1 MSEILPNSDLEA
13 IKNYNAEFD
22 RLKNIV
28 SKYPAQ
34 INDATIA
41 QKACNDTLINAS
53 DKVKILQAN
62 ANGGKIAIDGLTKAS
77 KAAEL
82 GMKAL
87 SVAANMALVFIV
99 SELISGIYQFAQ
111 ASKDIA
117 NSAQEIGSKFK
128 DTEKDISSYKK
139 KVEELQGII
148 NDSSSSIDDVAKARE
163 ELMTIQ
169 DELIEKYGTEEAS
182 IKNITDAVNGQAKAW
197 ENLTRQQWIDAKN
210 DFNNNDIIKNF
221 SNFMHGYKSNID
233 RMKKEFGEYSIDINA
248 GSITGK
254 ENRKQ
259 VEEILSKF
267 GKLTPNGT
275 YGNLKQLTL
284 KGNATEVY
292 NQLLKI
298 QSVFNSLNNESIGK
312 NSSFV
317 NDLGD
322 MAESAK
328 EVSEKYKDFWNEYLL
343 NDKIITQGSKYS
355 SSYKNILD
363 DYDKYQETANS
374 KDKKRAKEAKQTLVE
389 SISGVMDDAL
399 KNGDKDVVS
408 YFENMYPEL
417 KAEVDSWRFDIKFE
431 ANKDNLKDQV
441 KTDLEKLKGFSTED
455 LKEDTFNPNA
465 VTKEQAAA
473 YNDLIGLADNYGL
486 SIDELIE
493 KFQKLGLVQPKAYQE
508 LVNKFGKANVNK
520 LSKKNLEIAYTIPNI
535 SLLSWDELLEKIKQV
550 KKEASEQKNI
560 SQSFDSAWSSLKDSE
575 QKKFTNLVNSGKLT
589 AESFN
594 QLGDSAKTLKQTGL
608 SVESLCD
615 NIRALVANEQKLRNM
630 STAFKKVG
638 TAYKD
643 FKKNG
648 FVSSSSLNSMP
659 DAFKNLKGYSQF
671 SKIAGNKKSSKSDIQ
686 DAFND
691 IVAEYLNTYHV
702 LSGLTDKT
710 KDKIITALRD
720 AGITN
725 ANDLIKQYERV
736 HKSNTKLLNE
746 SEKNY
751 IKYLNSKGTNNEIT
765 NKKINEMNANLI
777 NALGKQYKTDYNN
790 WVKLIQDKIK
800 AYNKFVNA
808 YNKSSIQGQT
818 VYESEKSENN
828 QAPVSDNKGIK
839 SGVDSILKNPQAAVE
854 AHDIKQSKTEYNKKK
869 KQAEQAKKKLQ
880 LKLDKVD
887 VNYDLDY
894 EPTSTSGTGSNSSKS
909 KSSDTKQEIDWIA
922 RKLTVLQSIIDKT
935 SGKLQNLFSIK
946 GKNNNIDKQIAE
958 HDTLIKA
965 DNKAYKAYMKKAN
978 KVKLSQKLKE
988 KVRNGD
994 YDITKYD
1001 SKTADAI
1008 NKYQDYIDKVKEA
1021 KKAIQENIASI
1032 VELNKQK
1039 LDNVT
1044 SYYDTLI
1051 SKIDATTSKLE
1062 AQISLQK
1069 SVNSVYGKGE
1079 IGSADTYDKL
1089 IFNTLSDITQYKS
1102 EKKTYDS
1109 TRKSARNKL
1118 EKELKKNGVSKSERK
1133 AALVQFDSETKAQ
1146 IENFNTSIFNA
1157 ESKLYE
1163 YAQSLASLPWDK
1175 ASAKVDKLSSSY
1187 DVLNAKLAN
1196 GTSVADKNKILNQMN
1211 DNLDSQL
1218 SQKKSALTNDNKNIK
1233 NTAKWLNK
1241 NTKTKVKSGK
1251 LISLEDLN
1259 AIKKKYGNNSTQYAK
1274 AIEYNGYV
1282 NKRNTDKLDYNKSVE
1297 ENKSNKAEN
1306 AKTKFTNIQ
1315 NDYQRKLDTISNSA
1329 DSLNN
1334 QMSILEAKGY
1344 KITANYYQQLADNSQ
1359 KTINNATKEKEA
1371 LQKSLDESLVNG
1383 TIQKGTDAYYEMV
1396 DAINTVTKSIDEADL
1411 SQTQYLQKVR
1421 ETNREI
1427 EKSARDAISNLNSEA
1442 EFYKDILAYEELYDD
1457 NGNLNDAG
1465 KATMQLSMVE
1475 MSDYIA
1481 LNNKLKQSIADL
1493 EQQYAYGKMGF
1504 DEYYTQK
1511 QTLLSEQREA
1521 IKGYYSECDAIKTLI
1536 ENGYNAQKEALSDL
1550 ISKYTEAL
1558 DAEKNLHDYEKNIK
1572 EKTENIDSI
1581 KKRIAALQGN
1591 DTEEARQKIQKLTID
1606 LKSAQ
1611 EDLEETQYEQYLSD
1625 QKDILDDLQNDYQTF
1640 VEEQLKNVQDLINAL
1655 ITDANT
1661 NTGAVVDKLDK
1672 IAKLWGTDFENN
1684 KLKESLETASFGSV
1698 TNQDANAVK
1707 VSEKVYDKFKDDL
1720 STSKVIKLG
1729 DPPVLPTDN
1738 SEDPDTN
1745 SHKKKEQEEET
1756 AKTSDQSSNLDYTE
1770 IAKVDVKN
1778 KDDEKAKN
1786 KTQSGAIV
1794 NPEAYKSDKEKEKE
1808 SFKKIINNLI
1818 GSSDDTNK
1826 PLRKVKKGET
1836 SKSALNKKL
1845 SADYGVVVK
1854 SGVGNHGQKYID
1866 MFAKA
1871 VGLVG
1876 SGGGYGE
1883 NDEVYQK
1890 LKKDYPHLG
1899 FSTGGVVGQLNKVA
1913 TDNGDDA
1920 WITVKSKER
1929 VLTARQNN
1937 LWEKWTKNLPELMN
1951 VVDYLPDIS
1960 EYMPKIP
1967 DMTNNIKAQNTGN
1980 SVNVGD
1986 ISYTMEFPNVTD
1998 PASMKEAIKQDTSLQ
2013 NMLRDITIGQ
2023 MKKGNK
2029 LGMMKY

>member
-374 KDKKRAKEAKQTLVE
+374 KDKKRVKEAKQTLVE

-1089 IFNTLSDITQYKS
+1089 IFNTSSDITQYKS

-1854 SGVGNHGQKYID
+1854 SGAGNHGQKYID

>member
-1089 IFNTLSDITQYKS
+1089 IFNTSSDITQYKS

-1854 SGVGNHGQKYID
+1854 SGAGNHGQKYID

>member
-1021 KKAIQENIASI
+1021 KK
-1032 VELNKQK
+1032 
-1039 LDNVT
+1039 
-1044 SYYDTLI
+1044 SY
-1051 SKIDATTSKLE
+1051 
-1062 AQISLQK
+1062 
-1069 SVNSVYGKGE
+1069 
-1079 IGSADTYDKL
+1079 
-1089 IFNTLSDITQYKS
+1089 
-1102 EKKTYDS
+1102 
-1109 TRKSARNKL
+1109 
-1118 EKELKKNGVSKSERK
+1118 
-1133 AALVQFDSETKAQ
+1133 
-1146 IENFNTSIFNA
+1146 
-1157 ESKLYE
+1157 
-1163 YAQSLASLPWDK
+1163 
-1175 ASAKVDKLSSSY
+1175 
-1187 DVLNAKLAN
+1187 
-1196 GTSVADKNKILNQMN
+1196 
-1211 DNLDSQL
+1211 
-1218 SQKKSALTNDNKNIK
+1218 
-1233 NTAKWLNK
+1233 
-1241 NTKTKVKSGK
+1241 SGK
-1251 LISLEDLN
+1251 
-1259 AIKKKYGNNSTQYAK
+1259 YC
-1274 AIEYNGYV
+1274 
-1282 NKRNTDKLDYNKSVE
+1282 
-1297 ENKSNKAEN
+1297 
-1306 AKTKFTNIQ
+1306 
-1315 NDYQRKLDTISNSA
+1315 
-1329 DSLNN
+1329 
-1334 QMSILEAKGY
+1334 
-1344 KITANYYQQLADNSQ
+1344 
-1359 KTINNATKEKEA
+1359 
-1371 LQKSLDESLVNG
+1371 
-1383 TIQKGTDAYYEMV
+1383 
-1396 DAINTVTKSIDEADL
+1396 
-1411 SQTQYLQKVR
+1411 
-1421 ETNREI
+1421 
-1427 EKSARDAISNLNSEA
+1427 
-1442 EFYKDILAYEELYDD
+1442 FYSR
-1457 NGNLNDAG
+1457 
-1465 KATMQLSMVE
+1465 T
-1475 MSDYIA
+1475 
-1481 LNNKLKQSIADL
+1481 
-1493 EQQYAYGKMGF
+1493 
-1504 DEYYTQK
+1504 
-1511 QTLLSEQREA
+1511 
-1521 IKGYYSECDAIKTLI
+1521 
-1536 ENGYNAQKEALSDL
+1536 
-1550 ISKYTEAL
+1550 
-1558 DAEKNLHDYEKNIK
+1558 
-1572 EKTENIDSI
+1572 
-1581 KKRIAALQGN
+1581 
-1591 DTEEARQKIQKLTID
+1591 
-1606 LKSAQ
+1606 
-1611 EDLEETQYEQYLSD
+1611 
-1625 QKDILDDLQNDYQTF
+1625 
-1640 VEEQLKNVQDLINAL
+1640 
-1655 ITDANT
+1655 
-1661 NTGAVVDKLDK
+1661 
-1672 IAKLWGTDFENN
+1672 
-1684 KLKESLETASFGSV
+1684 
-1698 TNQDANAVK
+1698 
-1707 VSEKVYDKFKDDL
+1707 
-1720 STSKVIKLG
+1720 
-1729 DPPVLPTDN
+1729 
-1738 SEDPDTN
+1738 
-1745 SHKKKEQEEET
+1745 
-1756 AKTSDQSSNLDYTE
+1756 
-1770 IAKVDVKN
+1770 
-1778 KDDEKAKN
+1778 
-1786 KTQSGAIV
+1786 
-1794 NPEAYKSDKEKEKE
+1794 
-1808 SFKKIINNLI
+1808 
-1818 GSSDDTNK
+1818 
-1826 PLRKVKKGET
+1826 
-1836 SKSALNKKL
+1836 
-1845 SADYGVVVK
+1845 
-1854 SGVGNHGQKYID
+1854 
-1866 MFAKA
+1866 
-1871 VGLVG
+1871 
-1876 SGGGYGE
+1876 
-1883 NDEVYQK
+1883 
-1890 LKKDYPHLG
+1890 
-1899 FSTGGVVGQLNKVA
+1899 
-1913 TDNGDDA
+1913 
-1920 WITVKSKER
+1920 
-1929 VLTARQNN
+1929 
-1937 LWEKWTKNLPELMN
+1937 
-1951 VVDYLPDIS
+1951 
-1960 EYMPKIP
+1960 
-1967 DMTNNIKAQNTGN
+1967 
-1980 SVNVGD
+1980 
-1986 ISYTMEFPNVTD
+1986 
-1998 PASMKEAIKQDTSLQ
+1998 
-2013 NMLRDITIGQ
+2013 
-2023 MKKGNK
+2023 
-2029 LGMMKY
+2029 